1 MPLYTFPLEFNCVNI
16 NTVSGTLCLPIRT
29 NCDTI
34 DPDIPDNWFNEPGGE
49 WNNVLC
55 QADECYFL
63 PYAEGDKVQFQTR
76 YPDPGRDTP
85 TDYDLLIAVKIV
97 DSKGVAIETVN
108 NSATRKISAWDGSRN
123 YQIIEFDLS
132 AFDEYGCFS
141 FEFQNNGRKSRTNQY
156 RKVNSCRGT
165 FTIKS
170 EWSKTDCFG
179 FYYGFPESYEGN
191 FFKFDNTMRY
201 YGSIK
206 QDGDQIQK
214 ERIGRKVTSG
224 QTINNYLIILGKQ
237 IPPFVKNIMINQ
249 HLSGEVVTIDGLEY
263 IFDDVLIEPI
273 DTKNNMF
280 HFTVRPQ
287 RICRINY
294 NC

>member
-1 MPLYTFPLEFNCVNI
+1 MPLYTFPLDFDCVNI
-16 NTVSGTLCLPIRT
+16 NTVSNTFCLPIRT
-29 NCDTI
+29 ECNPI
-34 DPDIPDNWFNEPGGE
+34 DPDLPDNWFNDPGDE
-49 WNNVLC
+49 WNNSLC
-55 QADECYFL
+55 QADECYFV

-76 YPDPGRDTP
+76 YPDSGRDNP
-85 TDYDLLIAVKIV
+85 TDYDVLIGVRIV
-97 DSKGVAIETVN
+97 GSNGVVIDQVN
-108 NSATRKISAWDGSRN
+108 NDALRKISAWDGNRN
-123 YQIIEFDLS
+123 YQIIEFDLND
-132 AFDEYGCFS
+132 FDQYGCFS
-141 FEFQNNGRKSRTNQY
+141 FEFESNGRVVRTNEY

-170 EWSKTDCFG
+170 EWNKEDCFT
-179 FYYGFPESYEGN
+179 FYYGSPEAYVGDLFN
-191 FFKFDNTMRY
+191 YNNTMRY

-249 HLSGEVVTIDGLEY
+249 HLAGEAVAIDSREY